1 MTDSAPKTTMALFP
15 GRFPRKPRMC
25 SSNIRMQ
32 TFTKNWSVK
41 GPAMPRE
48 MEDAEFYYLSDSDR
62 VNCFYCAGGL
72 KNWKL
77 GNPWYEHAK

>member
-1 MTDSAPKTTMALFP
+1 
-15 GRFPRKPRMC
+15 
-25 SSNIRMQ
+25 MQ
-32 TFTKNWSVK
+32 TFTENWPVK